1 MSAFNEKLTLDQ
13 KILEW
18 AGNAEALARLKKIEM
33 EQRKE
38 LVGELFPEPKYGTQH
53 HDLGGGYK
61 VTFVHKQDTKLDEE
75 AFALIQPELEKL
87 GDNAKAEL
95 TNAVKYK
102 ASLVMAGY
110 KAMSDQV
117 KELFDEAIITK
128 DASPSLKLVVPKA
141 DK

>member
-1 MSAFNEKLTLDQ
+1 MSAFNENLTLDQ

-18 AGNAEALARLKKIEM
+18 AGNSEALARLKKVEM
-33 EQRKE
+33 AQRQE
-38 LVGELFPEPKYGTQH
+38 LAKELFPDPKYGTQH
-53 HDLGGGYK
+53 HQLGGGYK
-61 VTFVHKQDTKLDEE
+61 VTLVHKQDTKLDED

-87 GDNAKAEL
+87 GDDAKAEL

-110 KAMSDQV
+110 KNMSDTV
-117 KELFDEAIITK
+117 KELFDEAVVTK
-128 DASPSLKLVVPKA
+128 DASPSLKLVVPKE